1 MDLKDSKEEDGR
13 VVTQGAELRAAGQT
27 TQLDKNTQL
36 LNQFQIPNVPSA
48 PTLYPSLRTLE
59 ESPMVQLCENS
70 VKNTEKGPAVLALP
84 EQESLPPS
92 LQPLESVAELSGCKL
107 YPELPK
113 TVPVL
118 EVIKDQRNTISKD
131 LKVKCV

>member
-92 LQPLESVAELSGCKL
+92 LQALESVAELSGCKL